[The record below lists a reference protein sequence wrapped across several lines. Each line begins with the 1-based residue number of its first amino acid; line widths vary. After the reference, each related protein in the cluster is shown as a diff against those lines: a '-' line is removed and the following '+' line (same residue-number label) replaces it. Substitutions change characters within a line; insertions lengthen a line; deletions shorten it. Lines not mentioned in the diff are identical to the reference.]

1 MGGVRVEG
9 CLRGAMCERK
19 SMGGVRVDGRVCRSV
34 SRVVP
39 QMDSLNLVSGPR
51 SNTFRT
57 WH

>member
-1 MGGVRVEG
+1 MGGVRVDRW
-9 CLRGAMCERK
+9 CWCERG

-39 QMDSLNLVSGPR
+39 QMDSLNVVSGPR